1 MIRRTKECPAPD
13 GSALYFMHDDGDG
26 PLGNVYFTKRVE
38 LLPLLGIARDD
49 SPTPNVTL
57 SYSSIFNQVVL
68 ENSDNLVDW
77 APVLQAP
84 VVENGG
90 NHMTLPVSSR
100 GFFRLAR
107 P

>member
-1 MIRRTKECPAPD
+1 
-13 GSALYFMHDDGDG
+13 MHDDGDG

-57 SYSSIFNQVVL
+57 SYSSIFNQAVL

>member
-13 GSALYFMHDDGDG
+13 GSALYFMHDTGIATIG
-26 PLGNVYFTKRVE
+26 AGYFIKRVE
-38 LLPLLGIARDD
+38 LLPMLGIARAD
-49 SPTPNVTL
+49 SPTPKVTL
-57 SYSSIFNQVVL
+57 SYSSIFNQAVL